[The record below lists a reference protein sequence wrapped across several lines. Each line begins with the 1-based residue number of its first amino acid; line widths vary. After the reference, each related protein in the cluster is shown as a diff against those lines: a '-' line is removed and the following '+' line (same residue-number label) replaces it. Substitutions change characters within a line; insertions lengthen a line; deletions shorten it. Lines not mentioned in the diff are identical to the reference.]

1 LSSVFPHHRTLVVGF
16 LAIAITVA
24 IGSQTALAQVRF
36 TEIDKQKAYTALKQ
50 IAKAAENIAQANAV
64 IKNCNSKIASG
75 NQSLIREC
83 ISFIEEM
90 GSNAQTFNAG
100 IGTTLTNHTDLLPL
114 NYTSNSTAR

>member
-1 LSSVFPHHRTLVVGF
+1 MTHHRTLIVGF
-16 LAIAITVA
+16 LAIAVA
-24 IGSQTALAQVRF
+24 VTLGSQTALAQVRF

-100 IGTTLTNHTDLLPL
+100 MGTTLTNHTDLLPL